1 MRRVKKVWL
10 RGFASGVAMTFV
22 LGSGMYY
29 IENGKLPFTG
39 DSLGTGASGRKLQ
52 AIEKLIDEEYLGEID
67 KAVMEDYMY
76 YGVVSSLGDRYSQ
89 YVTAEQYADLTQS
102 SNGVYVGVG
111 VVMQQDPE
119 TKIISVV
126 QCYENSP
133 AEKAGVLV
141 GDVLYKVNDYVASE
155 YMLSDL
161 LELSI
166 WEKGTVTLYI
176 QREGYEEPLA
186 LEVEIGEVEVPSV
199 YSRMLKDNMGYIQIS
214 QFTEVTPS
222 QFKNAYHGLL
232 AAQMKGLIVD
242 LRENPGGLLSSVCQT
257 AEHILPEGLI
267 VYIEDKHGEKTEY
280 TCKGETPIEIP
291 LVILVN
297 ENSASAAEVFSGAV
311 KDHGIA
317 MLVGNTT
324 FGKGIVQKYFPF
336 KDGSALKVTI
346 ANYYT
351 LNGTNIHGTGIT
363 PDVVVEWNG
372 EEDFTEPSDY
382 YQLEQSEWEA
392 QDNQFEK
399 AIELLSDF
407 IKVYS

>member
-141 GDVLYKVNDYVASE
+141 ALTTDHPVSRLQYLPLCASLAVKEGMDEHAALRAITIDAASICNVSDRVGSLKVGKDADIVLYDGHPLDWKSSVKMTIVN
-155 YMLSDL
+155 
-161 LELSI
+161 
-166 WEKGTVTLYI
+166 G
-176 QREGYEEPLA
+176 
-186 LEVEIGEVEVPSV
+186 EIVWKDSR
-199 YSRMLKDNMGYIQIS
+199 YSR
-214 QFTEVTPS
+214 
-222 QFKNAYHGLL
+222 
-232 AAQMKGLIVD
+232 
-242 LRENPGGLLSSVCQT
+242 
-257 AEHILPEGLI
+257 
-267 VYIEDKHGEKTEY
+267 
-280 TCKGETPIEIP
+280 
-291 LVILVN
+291 
-297 ENSASAAEVFSGAV
+297 
-311 KDHGIA
+311 
-317 MLVGNTT
+317 
-324 FGKGIVQKYFPF
+324 
-336 KDGSALKVTI
+336 
-346 ANYYT
+346 
-351 LNGTNIHGTGIT
+351 
-363 PDVVVEWNG
+363 
-372 EEDFTEPSDY
+372 
-382 YQLEQSEWEA
+382 
-392 QDNQFEK
+392 
-399 AIELLSDF
+399 
-407 IKVYS
+407 